1 MIRVIIER
9 HIREGSFHDY
19 LELIRRARKQAASND
34 GFIAGELLQ
43 EKSNP
48 NRAVII
54 SSWENF
60 ESWDEWQDS
69 DDRKDVLKQ
78 MRPLLD
84 QDEIVTVL
92 EGSQLLK

>member
-9 HIREGSFHDY
+9 HIKDGSFHDY
-19 LELIRRARKQAASND
+19 LDLIRRARKQASSND

-43 EKSNP
+43 EKSKP
-48 NRAVII
+48 NHAVII

-60 ESWDEWQDS
+60 ESWDEWQAS
-69 DDRKDVLKQ
+69 SERQKVLKQ

-84 QDEIVTVL
+84 KDEKVTVL

>member
-9 HIREGSFHDY
+9 HIREGCFHDY
-19 LELIRRARKQAASND
+19 LDLIRRARKQASTND

-43 EKSNP
+43 EKSNQ
-48 NRAVII
+48 NHAVII

-60 ESWDEWQDS
+60 DAWQTWQDS
-69 DDRKDVLKQ
+69 ESRKEVLEQ

-84 QDEIVTVL
+84 QDEKVTVL

>member
-9 HIREGSFHDY
+9 HIKEDSFHDY
-19 LELIRRARKQAASND
+19 LDLIRRARKQASTND

-48 NRAVII
+48 NHAVII

-60 ESWDEWQDS
+60 ESWDEWQKS
-69 DDRKDVLKQ
+69 DNRHQVLDQ
-78 MRPLLD
+78 MRPLLEE
-84 QDEIVTVL
+84 DEKVTVL

>member
-19 LELIRRARKQAASND
+19 LELIRRARKQASAND

-43 EKSNP
+43 EKSNQ
-48 NRAVII
+48 NHAVII

-60 ESWDEWQDS
+60 EAWQEWQDS
-69 DDRKDVLKQ
+69 DDRKTVLEQ
-78 MRPLLD
+78 MRPLLER
-84 QDEIVTVL
+84 DEKVTVL
-92 EGSQLLK
+92 EGSKLLK

>member
-9 HIREGSFHDY
+9 HIKQDCFHDY
-19 LELIRRARKQAASND
+19 LELIRRARKQAASNN

-48 NRAVII
+48 HRAVII
-54 SSWENF
+54 SSWEDF
-60 ESWDEWQDS
+60 ESWDQWQS
-69 DDRKDVLKQ
+69 SEERTNVLSQ

-84 QDEIVTVL
+84 EDERVTVL

>member
-9 HIREGSFHDY
+9 NIREGCFNEY
-19 LELIRRARKQAASND
+19 LELIRAARKQASTNN

-43 EKSNP
+43 EKSKQNH
-48 NRAVII
+48 AVII
-54 SSWENF
+54 SSWEDF
-60 ESWDEWQDS
+60 DSWDQWQAS
-69 DDRKDVLKQ
+69 DERNNVLAQ

-84 QDEIVTVL
+84 SDEKIIVL